1 MELINQNFT
10 GSTFS
15 GSTPYIGSDN
25 NHESS
30 KTSVST
36 GLTNSSNLPLFI
48 SRILFTTTKAKIHLA
63 KLSFPSFSYKT
74 RGLEIGCKPDFNP
87 LLARNL
93 GYDFIGI
100 GRALGLRTI
109 FRISSRV
116 IEFHQNRSLI
126 RSLLFTTTNKNRSS
140 KRRFQIVSAYL
151 RLFTHYSI
159 GSLDRKPCSSSTGI
173 GLFTGLRTFSFK
185 SHYQHLTGG
194 TA

>member
-10 GSTFS
+10 RSTYS
-15 GSTPYIGSDN
+15 GSTPYKGSDN
-25 NHESS
+25 NHEILNMCDSM
-30 KTSVST
+30 
-36 GLTNSSNLPLFI
+36 GLKNSSNLPLFN

-74 RGLEIGCKPDFNP
+74 KGLEIGCTPDSAP

-116 IEFHQNRSLI
+116 IDFFQNRSLI
-126 RSLLFTTTNKNRSS
+126 RNLLFTTTNKNRSP
-140 KRRFQIVSAYL
+140 KRRFQIVGAYL
-151 RLFTHYSI
+151 RLFTLYSR
-159 GSLDRKPCSSSTGI
+159 GPLDRKPCSSSTGI
-173 GLFTGLRTFSFK
+173 GLFAGLRTFSFK
-185 SHYQHLTGG
+185 SHYQHPTGG